1 MTGTG
6 LDLRHLE
13 IFARVVQEGGIT
25 QAAKSLGLTQPTVSG
40 HIRSLEKAAGAVL
53 LHRGGGR
60 AKPTAAGDLLWRYA
74 KQICEQKA
82 QAQLELER
90 FLGLFQGELRV
101 GASTTPATY
110 FLPPI
115 LATFARNHP
124 AIRLELMVGDTREVL
139 EALELGKVD
148 LALVGDEVDP
158 ERYRA
163 RAVASD
169 KIVLAV
175 GRTHPW
181 FGKTSVKLAE
191 LKGTSLVTREE
202 GSATLSTVD
211 HALATAGLKL
221 GRDLKIALRLPTNEA
236 IREAVA
242 RGDAA
247 AFLPLC
253 CLVGRERDLKAL
265 DVAGLSVERAFTA
278 VQSLSREVGPAA
290 KQLLAMLGGERG

>member
-1 MTGTG
+1 MIVHG

-40 HIRSLEKAAGAVL
+40 HIRSLETEAGAVL

-90 FLGLFQGELRV
+90 FLGLYQGELRV

-110 FLPPI
+110 FLPPH
-115 LATFARNHP
+115 LARFAHDHP
-124 AIRLELMVGDTREVL
+124 AIKIELTVGDTREIL
-139 EALELGKVD
+139 DALDLGKIE

-158 ERYRA
+158 DRYHSRK
-163 RAVASD
+163 VASD
-169 KIVLAV
+169 RIVLAV
-175 GRTHPW
+175 GRAHSW
-181 FGKTSVKLAE
+181 FAKSSVKLAE
-191 LKGTSLVTREE
+191 LRGMTLIVRGE
-202 GSATLSTVD
+202 GSATLSSVD
-211 HALATAGLKL
+211 HALNEAGLKL
-221 GRDLKIALRLPTNEA
+221 GREVKIALRLPTNEA

-247 AFLPLC
+247 AFLPQC
-253 CLVGRERDLKAL
+253 CLAGREGDVKAL
-265 DVAGLSVERAFTA
+265 EVAGLTVDRAFTA
-278 VQSLSREVGPAA
+278 VLSLSREPGPAA
-290 KQLLAMLGGERG
+290 KILLAMLG